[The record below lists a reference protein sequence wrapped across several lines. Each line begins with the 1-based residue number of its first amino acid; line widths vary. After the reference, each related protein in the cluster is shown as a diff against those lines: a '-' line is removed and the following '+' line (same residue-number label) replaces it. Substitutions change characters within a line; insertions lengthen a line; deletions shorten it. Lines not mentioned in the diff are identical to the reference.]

1 MITRI
6 GIVLAAAI
14 GLICG
19 GGPAKP
25 AAAAPPA
32 VRAADF
38 VDTFGIQVHLNYNA
52 KWGAPQSPYANLAK
66 VEKALDYL
74 NPGGAGLR
82 ILRDTPFY
90 ARGGGYLASMQ
101 RLGRLGYRWNL
112 YIGYDPANTN
122 LADQFAIISQMIDA
136 GYVALV
142 EGPLEVD
149 SPSWGMEATNVRY
162 RGPDGRFHT
171 GWAAAIAMQKDLYDR
186 FRGRAPV
193 ALWSIADPGN
203 GAAHGPAAA
212 AAQAMGTSV
221 AALADWGNVH
231 FYQHHGAS
239 PGNPRLGELRR
250 TIAEETGTTPGKPFA
265 ITETGLNDFND
276 PEQQYFGTPEVNA
289 RYTLN
294 LMLDA
299 FRAGSVMTI
308 LYELFDQGMGYQG
321 DMAYQDHWG
330 LFVPDGTPKPA
341 ATAVRNLMSIVGDTA
356 PASRSFKPTS
366 IGVTVKGL
374 PGGGDSLVLQK
385 ADGTTLVVIWSNANL
400 FTNGRPVTAPESL
413 VTVDFGGR
421 VSQVRLYDPV
431 NGAAPVQTAQD
442 VGALT
447 VSLSDRP
454 MVIALSGAAPGSRP
468 GR

>member
-1 MITRI
+1 
-6 GIVLAAAI
+6 
-14 GLICG
+14 
-19 GGPAKP
+19 
-25 AAAAPPA
+25 
-32 VRAADF
+32 
-38 VDTFGIQVHLNYNA
+38 
-52 KWGAPQSPYANLAK
+52 
-66 VEKALDYL
+66 
-74 NPGGAGLR
+74 
-82 ILRDTPFY
+82 
-90 ARGGGYLASMQ
+90 MQ

-171 GWAAAIAMQKDLYDR
+171 GWAAAIAMQRISPRQVPRPRAGGALEHR
-186 FRGRAPV
+186 RSRQWRGPR
-193 ALWSIADPGN
+193 SGRRR
-203 GAAHGPAAA
+203 GAGDGHERGGAGR
-212 AAQAMGTSV
+212 
-221 AALADWGNVH
+221 LGNVH

-468 GR
+468 AR